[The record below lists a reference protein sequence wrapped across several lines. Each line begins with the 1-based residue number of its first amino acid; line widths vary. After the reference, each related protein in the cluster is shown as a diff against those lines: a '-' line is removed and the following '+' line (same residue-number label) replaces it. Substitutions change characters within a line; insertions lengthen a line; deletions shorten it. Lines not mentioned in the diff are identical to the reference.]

1 MMLLGMV
8 IVSPVSA
15 KVLEAR
21 KEIREEYKQKTAK
34 IKDERKKNLLEKFEK
49 QMSELNTRRTAEAL
63 KHLDQMAG
71 VLNKMVSK
79 GATTGVDVAKN
90 AVEIAK
96 QAVSEQ
102 AAKKYTTVVADET
115 KLREDANKVKS
126 QLEQDL
132 KSLQDKVK
140 TARMAVYEVVR
151 GVSNEKK

>member
-1 MMLLGMV
+1 MMLLGMI

-63 KHLDQMAG
+63 KHLEQMAG

-102 AAKKYTTVVADET
+102 AAKKYT
-115 KLREDANKVKS
+115 NKVKS